1 MGVFCWNGTR
11 QSRVWTHSRF
21 GLALTPSSLLT
32 AVPPPPPPSKLYNL
46 AGCSAGT
53 GLGTSGR
60 LEVGGEAGQ
69 DDRSKLPEPQPVP
82 DQLIRHQESP
92 LVINRQIAI
101 DLLFQGSLAVI
112 RQEGFGVVPISVDS
126 MMNRKSGEGGKE
138 RALLVVIY
146 Y

>member
-1 MGVFCWNGTR
+1 MARG
-11 QSRVWTHSRF
+11 RVGFGLTRF
-21 GLALTPSSLLT
+21 GPALTPSLLT

-53 GLGTSGR
+53 GLETSGR
-60 LEVGGEAGQ
+60 SEVGGEAGQ

-101 DLLFQGSLAVI
+101 DLLFPSSA
-112 RQEGFGVVPISVDS
+112 RVDLEACQDL
-126 MMNRKSGEGGKE
+126 G
-138 RALLVVIY
+138 IQ
-146 Y
+146 